1 MLDTCLFDAGLNH
14 NLVCMCVTIHP
25 QYSFF
30 ENGVLMLSDENWQS
44 HYRLKSG
51 DNLITTEGG
60 AFCARQTL

>member
-1 MLDTCLFDAGLNH
+1 
-14 NLVCMCVTIHP
+14 MCVTIHP